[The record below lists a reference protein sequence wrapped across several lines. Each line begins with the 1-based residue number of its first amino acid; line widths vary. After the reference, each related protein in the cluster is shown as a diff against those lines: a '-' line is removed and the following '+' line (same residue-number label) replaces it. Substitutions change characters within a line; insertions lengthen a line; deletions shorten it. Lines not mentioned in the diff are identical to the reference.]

1 MSVLDVAAGSQ
12 AAAQE
17 VKPGWIAVNVI
28 IPEPMAVPG
37 GTVRESISAAAAGCR
52 RFVVEFSQ
60 TTPETTPPFDATAE
74 SSVKSIPRPWT
85 APPAGAARGP
95 ARDSKRFCRGDP
107 VWMVAAVHTGP
118 ADDNWTPLS
127 RADCKRLEEARAN
140 GEQTCRIEGG
150 RKLVR
155 SAIRSESSI
164 AHAHARVL
172 PLAGQLRR
180 PKSQRHVL
188 FGSGAAYRAWHV
200 LLEDRLCKSHTL
212 DGMRRRRA
220 RDLACTRR
228 GSQPAAVSQSAQ
240 VVRAGT
246 AD

>member
-12 AAAQE
+12 AAAQG

-37 GTVRESISAAAAGCR
+37 GTVRESISAAATGCR

-95 ARDSKRFCRGDP
+95 ARDPKRFCRGDP

-155 SAIRSESSI
+155 SAIRSLKLHCACARTGVAACRSTSKTEESAPCFIRVRRS
-164 AHAHARVL
+164 ASCVARTSGRL
-172 PLAGQLRR
+172 TLQ
-180 PKSQRHVL
+180 KS
-188 FGSGAAYRAWHV
+188 Y
-200 LLEDRLCKSHTL
+200 
-212 DGMRRRRA
+212 
-220 RDLACTRR
+220 
-228 GSQPAAVSQSAQ
+228 P
-240 VVRAGT
+240 
-246 AD
+246 